1 MNFALRSFQVL
12 DRFIRHIPNE
22 RVLFL
27 NLSNRGQHRAKI
39 CGNLAFDE
47 ASYRFKSDISFW
59 RRRWSPIS
67 GHFLRQSGKEWVR
80 TWLFWLLSSCCFC
93 SLVAAAMVIIVGRG
107 RSASLLQGTA
117 CAKPGR
123 WRSNRLQTDARRL
136 RI

>member
-80 TWLFWLLSSCCFC
+80 TWLFWLLSSCCYC
-93 SLVAAAMVIIVGRG
+93 SLVAAAMVTIVGRG
-107 RSASLLQGTA
+107 RFRLAAARHSLRQA
-117 CAKPGR
+117 GR